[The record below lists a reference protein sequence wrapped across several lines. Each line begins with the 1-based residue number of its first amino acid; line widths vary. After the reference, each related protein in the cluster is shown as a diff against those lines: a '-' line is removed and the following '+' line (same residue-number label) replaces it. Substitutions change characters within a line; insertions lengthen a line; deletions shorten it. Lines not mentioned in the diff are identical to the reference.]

1 MLIEIISANNEHDK
15 KKMLD
20 YIEYFEKKGISVHTN
35 LYCIE
40 DGDMDGQTLFSL
52 SQSVYNMCEIADYIL
67 FVGNENLLYFDSF
80 DLSLYKYRSKFI
92 SDMSNH
98 IIKINGSLFVKDSLC
113 EDLIDHEFTFYHI
126 KNKKGC
132 IFVFDDDNEKLKND
146 VLNYFKYSEEYV
158 VSDSVH
164 IYNIYPS
171 IYDHD
176 CTIFTFIND
185 PDLVLQIVRSNNYSV
200 YAHKYNELYQSKAAK
215 FTINTTVTIEN
226 ELGSGTNNIEMNYTF
241 FKVLGER

>member
-1 MLIEIISANNEHDK
+1 MLIEIISTNNEHDK
-15 KKMLD
+15 KKMLG

-40 DGDMDGQTLFSL
+40 DEGEDDQVLFPL

-67 FVGNENLLYFDSF
+67 FVGNENLLYFDG
-80 DLSLYKYRSKFI
+80 LSLHKYRSKFI

-158 VSDSVH
+158 VFDSVH
-164 IYNIYPS
+164 IDDVYPS
-171 IYDHD
+171 IYDYD
-176 CTIFTFIND
+176 YTIFTFIND
-185 PDLVLQIVRSNNYSV
+185 PNLVLEIAKNNIYSV

>member
-15 KKMLD
+15 DKTLE

-40 DGDMDGQTLFSL
+40 DGDMDDQTLFPL
-52 SQSVYNMCEIADYIL
+52 SQSVYNMCKLADYIL
-67 FVGNENLLYFDSF
+67 FVGNENTLWFGGV
-80 DLSLYKYRSKFI
+80 SLFKYRSKFI

-98 IIKINGSLFVKDSLC
+98 NIKINGFLFVKDSLC

-158 VSDSVH
+158 VLDSVH
-164 IYNIYPS
+164 IYDIYPS
-171 IYDHD
+171 IYNYD

-185 PDLVLQIVRSNNYSV
+185 PDLVLKIARSNNYSV
-200 YAHKYNELYQSKAAK
+200 YAHKYNELYQSKAAN
-215 FTINTTVTIEN
+215 FIINTTVAIEN
-226 ELGSGTNNIEMNYTF
+226 ELGFGTNNIEINYTF
-241 FKVLGER
+241 FKILGER